1 MNCSNLALEPT
12 DLNKTNEK
20 CHRTRPRTK
29 KTRFYIPKKG
39 CWNADGAQIKQTRL
53 FGNLEYMSIG
63 SFRVELHSV
72 ATAVFL
78 GRIMVMIRL
87 PVTIGRCLLN

>member
-1 MNCSNLALEPT
+1 MAEEEILLLFDRMPPHYIA
-12 DLNKTNEK
+12 
-20 CHRTRPRTK
+20 RPVWST
-29 KTRFYIPKKG
+29 
-39 CWNADGAQIKQTRL
+39 CL

-87 PVTIGRCLLN
+87 PVTIGRCLSN

>member
-1 MNCSNLALEPT
+1 MPKNAKDIEL
-12 DLNKTNEK
+12 
-20 CHRTRPRTK
+20 H
-29 KTRFYIPKKG
+29 PKK
-39 CWNADGAQIKQTRL
+39 WMLESLSDGAQIKQTRL

-87 PVTIGRCLLN
+87 PVTIGRCLSN

>member
-1 MNCSNLALEPT
+1 MAGRPYVKDIELHSKKRMLES
-12 DLNKTNEK
+12 LS
-20 CHRTRPRTK
+20 
-29 KTRFYIPKKG
+29 
-39 CWNADGAQIKQTRL
+39 DGAQIKQTRL

-87 PVTIGRCLLN
+87 PVTIGRCLSN